1 MVGNMGIYSNP
12 QIGGV
17 LRIAFYGLFLLLS
30 LAAAYYFNEDMN
42 KAKWQ
47 ADAWMNPVVTQEEEK
62 SMEWVRLNTAE
73 RETFVTDIFGGEH
86 MMGESLREGTE
97 GGDWAIIPNV
107 VTRMSDVNEFFKT
120 DDSQK
125 AYDIA
130 KRYGANYVMIPNRQ
144 IFAGFE
150 WMWPE
155 RTKLQNTQYFEL
167 AYKDGEFEYYR
178 VK

>member
-1 MVGNMGIYSNP
+1 MGALSILTN
-12 QIGGV
+12 QRFKGV
-17 LRIAFYGLFLLLS
+17 LAIAIYLIALVSS
-30 LAAAYYFNEDMN
+30 LGVAYYYNEDMN

-62 SMEWVRLNTAE
+62 SMKWVRENTKE

-107 VTRMSDVNEFFKT
+107 VTRMSEVNEFYKT
-120 DDSQK
+120 SDAQK
-125 AYDIA
+125 ASEIA
-130 KRYGANYVMIPNRQ
+130 KRYNANYAMIPNRQ

-150 WMWPE
+150 WLWPE
-155 RTKLQNTQYFEL
+155 KTKLQNTQYFEL
-167 AYKDGEFEYYR
+167 VYKDGDFEYY
-178 VK
+178 KIK